1 MEMVNKTNLGKY
13 ELSTIKT
20 GQKDKKS
27 SEDDGSDEKKH
38 KKNIFYYLKHVMML
52 YSLCKILDLYR
63 LDIEAPSTYGLAF
76 KSKLI

>member
-52 YSLCKILDLYR
+52 
-63 LDIEAPSTYGLAF
+63 
-76 KSKLI
+76 